1 MYWICQIFMIGYA
14 IKNYITTLEDIR
26 ISIPSMSHSSL
37 IKEYAKLTYI
47 SFTHYLILK
56 KRNHYNLFIDLSIY

>member
-26 ISIPSMSHSSL
+26 ISIPSISHSSL
-37 IKEYAKLTYI
+37 IKEYAKLIYI
-47 SFTHYLILK
+47 SSLPI
-56 KRNHYNLFIDLSIY
+56 I